1 MYGIRWQL
9 AHYTIVSKTGNMDA
23 NELSKSNPEIASLI
37 EFVKSGLSEI
47 PVLAQFIDA
56 FSAYEQIVQTNN
68 IIDVLKTHG
77 MQIEILMAMAKD
89 SVRISSPSYP
99 SDVMLTVQKA
109 KDELNE
115 NKRRLYASY
124 LTACCHT
131 ENENDTNKSI
141 YLDYVGRLDFYDFFI
156 LKSLSNLYNGK
167 DAVDFC
173 TSSYNLHYK
182 GDITTTD
189 TKIHLDHL
197 TSLGLIERSDK
208 EEVDKF
214 NQMVG
219 NRQPRQ
225 KIFKKLNLYQR
236 TSLGCALYNFIKKGI
251 LE

>member
-1 MYGIRWQL
+1 
-9 AHYTIVSKTGNMDA
+9 MDA
-23 NELSKSNPEIASLI
+23 KDLNRLNPKTASLV

-56 FSAYEQIVQTNN
+56 FSAYEQTVQTNN

-77 MQIEILMAMAKD
+77 MQIETLLSKTKN
-89 SVRISSPSYP
+89 SVRMSSLSYP
-99 SDVMLTVQKA
+99 SDVMLTIQKA

-115 NKRRLYASY
+115 SKRKLYASY
-124 LTACCHT
+124 LTACCHI
-131 ENENDTNKSI
+131 ENENDSNKSI
-141 YLDYVGRLDFYDFFI
+141 YLDYIGRLDFYDVFI

-173 TSSYNLHYK
+173 TNSYNQHYK
-182 GDITTTD
+182 GNITTTD
-189 TKIHLDHL
+189 TRIHLDHL

-214 NQMVG
+214 NQRVG
-219 NRQPRQ
+219 NRQSRQ

-236 TSLGCALYNFIKKGI
+236 TSLGNALYIFIKKGI
-251 LE
+251 LDKIITD